1 MGKETSTKNRQRV
14 KPPDEYVGRKAID
27 QGLISEHQLSD
38 LLDRLDESAVPNQ
51 PTSTL
56 SSALVTNG
64 VLTQEQVDALLESPP
79 PPERMGRYKLGRKLG
94 RGGMGVVYE
103 AEDRDLGRK
112 VAIKMLRV
120 TSDSDPA
127 ELAEDEERFVREA
140 RFCAALPK
148 HPNIVSVYEAGVLG
162 DRRYIAMELIE
173 GVQFQEWRDGKTTKL
188 RQKIS
193 VLRDVALAVDH
204 AHRHGVIHR
213 DLKPANILI
222 DAQSVPHVTDFGL
235 AKQATKE
242 NGGSLTGS
250 GFLLGTPAY
259 VSPEQAQGAK
269 DVDCRTD
276 VWSLGIMLY
285 EVLTGRLPFQGM
297 NALDIVIK
305 TIRDPISPPSTTRRT
320 TLASTDKA
328 LETICMRALCKSP
341 EDRYPSA
348 AAMADDLTRWL
359 EGRRVLAT
367 CPRSPRRHWKIGVAA
382 ALAASLFV
390 VAILKLAAPDESQ
403 MKADAAA
410 QFVAEGKR
418 LMIQNK
424 PADAL
429 VAFGQAL
436 KEDPKN
442 KSAAA
447 GKKEAQD
454 KLIASAKPVD
464 PKPAPKAD
472 PKPVSPATEPDAP
485 AGLEE
490 LAPLRGHENGVHL
503 ISFSPDGRSL
513 VTGSFDRT
521 IRLWD
526 VAARSQKKILASGVM
541 PISSAVSRDGR
552 WIAGGFLDSSLRVW
566 TADGAEH
573 RALKGHEL
581 QVTGLAFTA
590 DGGLLASVS
599 TDGTARLWDFERG
612 IQKAS
617 TGGFPKGAM
626 CLAMSRDGR
635 TIAVGSAERQVW
647 LLDPKSWDEHKILDG
662 VHEGVTRCAAFSPD
676 GQQLATGSNEG
687 VLVLT
692 DLASG
697 RRQVLNAHTQKIN
710 AIAYSPDGQWVVSVS
725 FDGTL
730 RVWSARGG
738 AALGVMRFFG
748 APVPGV
754 AFSPDGRMMAA
765 GMGDGMIRLWA
776 TKAVTAAK

>member
-1 MGKETSTKNRQRV
+1 MGKETSYKNRQRS
-14 KPPDEYVGRKAID
+14 KPPDEQLGRKAVD

-38 LLDRLDESAVPNQ
+38 LLDRLDESAVPGQ
-51 PTSTL
+51 PPSTL
-56 SSALVTNG
+56 RAAFVSNG
-64 VLTQEQVDALLESPP
+64 VLTQEQVDALLETPP

-127 ELAEDEERFVREA
+127 ELAEDEERFVREG

-173 GVQFQEWRDGKTTKL
+173 GVQFQEWRDRKSTML
-188 RQKIS
+188 RHKIS

-222 DAQSVPHVTDFGL
+222 DGQNAPHVTDFGL
-235 AKQATKE
+235 AKQDAKV

-259 VSPEQAQGAK
+259 VSPEQAQGAR
-269 DVDCRTD
+269 DVDRRTD

-320 TLASTDKA
+320 TLASTDKS
-328 LETICMRALCKSP
+328 LETICMRALCKAP

-348 AAMADDLTRWL
+348 AAMAEDLTRWL

-367 CPRSPRRHWKIGVAA
+367 CPRSPRRYWKLG
-382 ALAASLFV
+382 LAAGLAVSLFV
-390 VAILKLAAPDESQ
+390 VAVLKLSAPDESQ
-403 MKADAAA
+403 MRLDAAT
-410 QFVAEGKR
+410 QFIAEGRR

-442 KSAAA
+442 KLAAA

-454 KLIASAKPVD
+454 KIVSAAKIAEAR
-464 PKPAPKAD
+464 PAPKSEAR
-472 PKPVSPATEPDAP
+472 PATPAADPDAP
-485 AGLEE
+485 AGFEE

-503 ISFSPDGRSL
+503 ISFSPDGKSL

-521 IRLWD
+521 IQIWD
-526 VAARSQKKILASGVM
+526 VAARASKKVLARGVM
-541 PISSAVSRDGR
+541 PISAAVSRDGR

-566 TADGAEH
+566 TGDGVEQS
-573 RALKGHEL
+573 ALKGHEL
-581 QVTGLAFTA
+581 QVTGVAFVP
-590 DGGLLASVS
+590 DGYLASTS
-599 TDGTARLWDFERG
+599 TDGTARLWDYERG
-612 IQKAS
+612 VQKAS

-626 CLAMSRDGR
+626 CLAMTRDGR
-635 TIAVGSAERQVW
+635 SIAVGSAERQVW
-647 LLDPKSWDEHKILDG
+647 LLDPKSWDEHRILDG
-662 VHEGVTRCAAFSPD
+662 VHDGVVRCAAFSPD

-687 VLVLT
+687 SVVLT
-692 DLASG
+692 DIASG
-697 RRQVLNAHTQKIN
+697 RRQALNGHTQKVN
-710 AIAYSPDGQWVVSVS
+710 AIAYSPDGQWVATASW
-725 FDGTL
+725 DGTL
-730 RVWSARGG
+730 RVWNARGG
-738 AALGVMRFFG
+738 APAGVIRTG
-748 APVPGV
+748 VPVPGV
-754 AFSPDGRMMAA
+754 AFSPDGRTMVA
-765 GMGDGMIRLWA
+765 GMGDGVIRVWS
-776 TKAVTAAK
+776 TRTVTASK

>member
-14 KPPDEYVGRKAID
+14 KPPDEYVGRKAVD

-38 LLDRLDESAVPNQ
+38 LLDRLDESSVPNQ
-51 PTSTL
+51 SNPSSL
-56 SSALVTNG
+56 SAALVTNG
-64 VLTQEQVDALLESPP
+64 VLTQEQVDALLETPP

-348 AAMADDLTRWL
+348 VAMADDLSRWL

-367 CPRSPRRHWKIGVAA
+367 CPRSPRRYWKIGVAA
-382 ALAASLFV
+382 ALAASFLAF
-390 VAILKLAAPDESQ
+390 AIIKLSAPDESQ

-436 KEDPKN
+436 KEEPKN
-442 KSAAA
+442 KAAAA
-447 GKKEAQD
+447 GKKDAQD
-454 KLIASAKPVD
+454 KLIASAKPAD

-472 PKPVSPATEPDAP
+472 PKPAAPAPDPDAP

-503 ISFSPDGRSL
+503 ISFSPDGKSL

-526 VAARSQKKILASGVM
+526 VAGRAQKKVLAIGIM
-541 PISSAVSRDGR
+541 PISAAVSRDGR
-552 WIAGGFLDSSLRVW
+552 WIAGGFLNGSLRVW
-566 TADGAEH
+566 SADGAE
-573 RALKGHEL
+573 RAPLKGHDL
-581 QVTGLAFTA
+581 QVTGLAFT
-590 DGGLLASVS
+590 DGGLLASSS

-612 IQKAS
+612 VQQAS
-617 TGGFPKGAM
+617 TGWFPKGAM
-626 CLAMSRDGR
+626 CLAISRDGR

-647 LLDPKSWDEHKILDG
+647 LLDPKSWDDHRILDG
-662 VHEGVTRCAAFSPD
+662 GHEGVVRCAAFSPD

-687 VLVLT
+687 AVFLT
-692 DLASG
+692 DVASG
-697 RRQVLNAHTQKIN
+697 RRQSLSGHTQKVN
-710 AIAYSPDGQWVVSVS
+710 AIAYSPDGQWVVTAS
-725 FDGTL
+725 FDATL
-730 RVWSARGG
+730 RVWNARGG
-738 AALGVMRFFG
+738 APLGVIRVG
-748 APVPGV
+748 EPVPGV
-754 AFSPDGRMMAA
+754 AFSPDGRIMAV
-765 GMGDGMIRLWA
+765 GVGNGVVRLWS
-776 TKAVTAAK
+776 TRTVTAAK

>member
-1 MGKETSTKNRQRV
+1 MGKETSYKMRQRV
-14 KPPDEYVGRKAID
+14 KPPDEHVGRKAVD

-38 LLDRLDESAVPNQ
+38 LLDRLDETAIPSQPPSVSA
-51 PTSTL
+51 
-56 SSALVTNG
+56 ALVSNG
-64 VLTQEQVDALLESPP
+64 ILTQQQVDALLESPP

-103 AEDRDLGRK
+103 AEDRDLGRR
-112 VAIKMLRV
+112 VALKMLRV

-140 RFCAALPK
+140 RFCAGLPK

-162 DRRYIAMELIE
+162 ERRYIAMELIE
-173 GVQFQEWRDGKTTKL
+173 GVQFQEWRDRKTSTL
-188 RQKIS
+188 RHKIG

-259 VSPEQAQGAK
+259 VSPEQAQGAR
-269 DVDCRTD
+269 DVDRRTD

-348 AAMADDLTRWL
+348 AAMAEDMTRWL

-367 CPRSPRRHWKIGVAA
+367 CPRSPRRYWKHALAA
-382 ALAASLFV
+382 ALALSLLA
-390 VAILKLAAPDESQ
+390 VAILKLSAPDEFE
-403 MKADAAA
+403 MKAEAATQLVA
-410 QFVAEGKR
+410 QGRR
-418 LMIQNK
+418 LMLQNK
-424 PADAL
+424 PTDAL
-429 VAFGQAL
+429 IAFGRAL
-436 KEDPKN
+436 EEDPKN
-442 KSAAA
+442 KAAAA

-454 KLIASAKPVD
+454 KLIASAKPD
-464 PKPAPKAD
+464 PKAAPKVEAKPAAPKAVD
-472 PKPVSPATEPDAP
+472 PEAP

-490 LAPLRGHENGVHL
+490 LASLHGHENGVHL
-503 ISFSPDGRSL
+503 ISFSPDGKSL
-513 VTGSFDRT
+513 VTGSFDRSV
-521 IRLWD
+521 RLWD
-526 VAARSQKKILASGVM
+526 FAGRAPKKVLASGVM
-541 PISSAVSRDGR
+541 PISAAVSRDGR
-552 WIAGGFLDSSLRVW
+552 SIAAGFLDSSLRVW
-566 TADGAEH
+566 NGDGAEQTP
-573 RALKGHEL
+573 LKGHEL
-581 QVTGLAFTA
+581 QVTGVAFTP
-590 DGGLLASVS
+590 DGALLASTS
-599 TDGTARLWDFERG
+599 TDGSARLWDYARG
-612 IQKAS
+612 VQKGYTA
-617 TGGFPKGAM
+617 GFPKGAM
-626 CLAMSRDGR
+626 CMAISRDGR
-635 TIAVGSAERQVW
+635 IAVGSAERQVW
-647 LLDPKSWDEHKILDG
+647 LLDPKAWDDHKILDG
-662 VHEGVTRCAAFSPD
+662 VHDGVVRCAAFSPD

-687 VLVLT
+687 AVVLL
-692 DLASG
+692 DLGTG
-697 RRQVLNAHTQKIN
+697 RRQALSGHTQKVN
-710 AIAYSPDGQWVVSVS
+710 AIAYSADGQWLVTAS

-730 RVWSARGG
+730 RVWSARSG
-738 AALGVMRFFG
+738 ASLGVIRSYV
-748 APVPGV
+748 PCPGV
-754 AFSPDGRMMAA
+754 AFTPDGRILAA
-765 GMGDGMIRLWA
+765 GMGDGTIRLWA
-776 TKAVTAAK
+776 MKAVTAAK